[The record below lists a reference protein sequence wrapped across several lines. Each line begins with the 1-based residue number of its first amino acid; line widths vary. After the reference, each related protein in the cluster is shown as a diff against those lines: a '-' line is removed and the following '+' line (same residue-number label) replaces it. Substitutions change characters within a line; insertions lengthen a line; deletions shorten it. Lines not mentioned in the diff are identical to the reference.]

1 MKTINNRLR
10 EYENKIN
17 DKISTLY
24 KIETTI
30 NFDKNKDFMYVFNI
44 YKNDKLKKTISLA
57 SDEDFDLMLK
67 QLEQKYNTKIQF
79 NFENLSDSELRYLL
93 GEVDKIF

>member
-17 DKISTLY
+17 DKINTLY

-30 NFDKNKDFMYVFNI
+30 NFDKNNDFNYVFNI
-44 YKNDKLKKTISLA
+44 YKNDKFKQAIIIA
-57 SDEDFDLMLK
+57 SDEDFDLTLK
-67 QLEQKYNTKIQF
+67 KLEQKYNTKIQF
-79 NFENLSDSELRYLL
+79 NFENLSESELRYLL
-93 GEVDKIF
+93 EEVDKIF

>member
-17 DKISTLY
+17 DTISTLY

-57 SDEDFDLMLK
+57 SDVDFDLMFK

-79 NFENLSDSELRYLL
+79 NFENLSESQLRYLL
-93 GEVDKIF
+93 EEVDKIF